1 MASTVTELMRRRM
14 MGARGSSIDWESI
27 ARGMID
33 GTTVFNV
40 DSLIEGKT
48 SLGVALFYGRT
59 GLQSIELPS
68 TLTSISSSLFS
79 ECTGLTSIVIPNSVI
94 TIGDSAFKRCS
105 NLTSITIGSAVTSIS
120 TMAFQDCSKVTSL
133 VFPNSVTFIGIQCCR
148 SMSNLQTVDIGTGI
162 TSIQNMAF
170 YGCSKVQY
178 YIVRA
183 ISPPTLGSSSLAGV
197 SDYAIYVPDASVNT
211 YKAVSGW
218 SNYASKI
225 FPISD
230 LTT

>member
-1 MASTVTELMRRRM
+1 MASTVTELMMRRM
-14 MGARGSSIDWESI
+14 GAKSSSIDWESI

-33 GTTVFNV
+33 RTTVFNADV
-40 DSLIEGKT
+40 LLVGATEISYY
-48 SLGVALFYGRT
+48 LFCGRN
-59 GLQSIELPS
+59 GLQSVEIPN
-68 TLTSISSSLFS
+68 TVTAIGDGAFNG
-79 ECTGLTSIVIPNSVI
+79 CTGLTSVVIPNSVI
-94 TIGDSAFKRCS
+94 TVGQSAFNGCS

-120 TMAFQDCSKVTSL
+120 TMAFQNCSKVTSL

-170 YGCSKVQY
+170 YECSKVQY

-183 ISPPTLGSSSLAGV
+183 ISPPTLGSSTLAGV